1 MTDNITLKG
10 LFESHKTDLEQ
21 QLDGLILPQDA
32 AKVQNVI
39 AGYLNIIF
47 DSEGEFRQSLTQSE
61 DYILQAAMSLLGAQ
75 QEISNTLLE
84 QIKQDSKPLQHH
96 IAVET
101 KPLNNNGKKDLL
113 HVTMTS
119 TQSMIGSA
127 GGALVGKMILGGW
140 GAVFGAI
147 AGTAIAVYMA
157 SKTTASNQ
165 NSAVAEE
172 IPHNED
178 VGTGKHIDIDR
189 FNSIVSV
196 ICESVDNLILTF
208 RSQIKRVVNKYENKE
223 KPSIDKDYMPLLEN
237 IQSLVGYSRMHN
249 EDEKFGRKIQ
259 ERIEDLADYLDTYD
273 LTFVNYAEDKES
285 WFEKV
290 SSPNT
295 ESVKMVF
302 PAIVK
307 GGDVVAKGKIFIP
320 ENN

>member
-1 MTDNITLKG
+1 MADNITLKV
-10 LFESHKTDLEQ
+10 LFESHKTELEQ
-21 QLDGLILPQDA
+21 KLDGFILPQDA

-39 AGYLNIIF
+39 AGYLNKMF

-61 DYILQAAMSLLGAQ
+61 DYILQAAMSLLSAQ

-84 QIKQDSKPLQHH
+84 QTKQDYKPLQHH
-96 IAVET
+96 IEEEI
-101 KPLNNNGKKDLL
+101 KSLNNNGKKDLF
-113 HVTMTS
+113 HVTLTS

-157 SKTTASNQ
+157 SKATASNQ
-165 NSAVAEE
+165 NSAVAEVV
-172 IPHNED
+172 PHNED
-178 VGTGKHIDIDR
+178 DVTEKPIDINR
-189 FNSIVSV
+189 FYIIISG
-196 ICESVDNLILTF
+196 ICESVDNLILIF
-208 RSQIKRVVNKYENKE
+208 RSQIKRVIIKYESQE
-223 KPSIDKDYMPLLEN
+223 KPSIDRDYLPLLEN
-237 IQSLVGYSRMHN
+237 IQSLVGYSRVHGD
-249 EDEKFGRKIQ
+249 DEKFGHKVQ

-273 LTFVNYAEDKES
+273 LTFVNYSEDKEG

-295 ESVKMVF
+295 ESVKMVY

-307 GGDVVAKGKIFIP
+307 SDNVVAKGKIFIP
-320 ENN
+320 ENK